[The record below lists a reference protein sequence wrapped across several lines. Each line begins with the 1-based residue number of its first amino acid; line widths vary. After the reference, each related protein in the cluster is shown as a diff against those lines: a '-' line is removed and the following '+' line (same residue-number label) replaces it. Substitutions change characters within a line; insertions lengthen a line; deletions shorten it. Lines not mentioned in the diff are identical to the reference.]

1 MSLVCIGS
9 FPGHPRFKGLGELT
23 PDELASLLET
33 RQRVSEG
40 QYSLAERAWQAFR
53 EPTPEDVDNLGQR
66 DTAALPYLAAAVA
79 RFLQEY
85 PWTTDGLSRTERR
98 LLELA
103 AGGTVELSAA
113 FPRMHADEEVYYITD
128 MSLATLADTLSRT
141 SPPLLTLTRRRVPD
155 GELPQVTLR
164 DTVTL
169 TDIGRAVLAGRQDR
183 VATCGIDRWLGG
195 VHLHGDADLWRWDD
209 ERHRITRR

>member
-1 MSLVCIGS
+1 M
-9 FPGHPRFKGLGELT
+9 PH
-23 PDELASLLET
+23 
-33 RQRVSEG
+33 
-40 QYSLAERAWQAFR
+40 
-53 EPTPEDVDNLGQR
+53 
-66 DTAALPYLAAAVA
+66 LAAAVT

-113 FPRMHADEEVYYITD
+113 FPRMHAGEEVYYVTD

-141 SPPLLTLTRRRVPD
+141 SPPLLTLARRPVAD
-155 GELPQVTLR
+155 GELPQGSVTLR
-164 DTVTL
+164 DAVAL
-169 TDIGRAVLAGRQDR
+169 TDIGRAVLTGRQDR
-183 VATCGIDRWLGG
+183 IATCGIDRWLGG
-195 VHLHGDADLWRWDD
+195 VHLRGNADLWRWDD